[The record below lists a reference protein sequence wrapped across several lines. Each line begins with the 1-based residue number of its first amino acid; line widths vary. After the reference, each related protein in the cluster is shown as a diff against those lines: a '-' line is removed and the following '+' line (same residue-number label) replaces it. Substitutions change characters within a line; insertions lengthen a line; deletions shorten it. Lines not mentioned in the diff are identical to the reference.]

1 MLNGARSTARGLAM
15 KLIIDNPHQV
25 KRIIRRRRLM
35 GGDRYDEVWD
45 GVYVMAPLADNVHQ
59 EISGD
64 LTAAL
69 KGAAGV
75 AGGRY
80 FPGVNVSD
88 RADDW
93 KKNFRCPDV
102 AVYLP
107 GNPAEDRESHWLG
120 GPDFAVEVTSPYDR
134 SRKKFEFY
142 AKVGVRELLLVS
154 RKPWRLELYRQDSGV
169 WTKIGVSDETSS
181 APLHSVVLDTDLRL
195 IPGSLR
201 PQIEVTRPSDGQTW
215 QA

>member
-1 MLNGARSTARGLAM
+1 M
-15 KLIIDNPHQV
+15 KLKLMIDNPHQI

-45 GVYVMAPLADNVHQ
+45 GVYVLAPLADNVHQ
-59 EISGD
+59 EISGN

-69 KGAAGV
+69 KQAAGIP
-75 AGGRY
+75 GGRF

-93 KKNFRCPDV
+93 RKNFRCPDV

-120 GPDFAVEVTSPYDR
+120 GPDFAVEVISPYDR
-134 SRKKFEFY
+134 SRKKFDFY

-154 RKPWRLELYRQDSGV
+154 RKPWRLELYRQDSGT
-169 WTKIGVSDETSS
+169 WTKVGVSEASASTPVRSS
-181 APLHSVVLDTDLRL
+181 VLNADLRL
-195 IPGSLR
+195 IQGGLR
-201 PQIEVTRPSDGQTW
+201 PQIEVTRPSDGETW
-215 QA
+215 LV

>member
-1 MLNGARSTARGLAM
+1 M
-15 KLIIDNPHQV
+15 KLKLMIDNPHQI

-45 GVYVMAPLADNVHQ
+45 GVYVLAPLADNVHQ
-59 EISGD
+59 EIAGS

-69 KGAAGV
+69 KEAA
-75 AGGRY
+75 AIPGGRF

-93 KKNFRCPDV
+93 RQNFRCPDV

-120 GPDFAVEVTSPYDR
+120 GPDFAVEVISPYDR

-154 RKPWRLELYRQDSGV
+154 RKPWRLELYRQDAGT
-169 WTKIGVSDETSS
+169 WTKVGVADVSS
-181 APLHSVVLDTDLRL
+181 ANSIRSDVLNADLRL
-195 IPGSLR
+195 IHGGLR
-201 PQIEVTRPSDGQTW
+201 PQIEIARPSDGQTW
-215 QA
+215 LV

>member
-1 MLNGARSTARGLAM
+1 M
-15 KLIIDNPHQV
+15 KLIIDDPHQV

-69 KGAAGV
+69 KQAAGIP
-75 AGGRY
+75 GGRF

-88 RADDW
+88 RPDDW

-120 GPDFAVEVTSPYDR
+120 GPDFAAEIISPYDR

-142 AKVGVRELLLVS
+142 AQVGVRELLLVS
-154 RKPWRLELYRQDSGV
+154 RKPWRLELYRQDAGA
-169 WTKIGVSDETSS
+169 WTKVGVSDPTAS
-181 APLHSVVLDTDLRL
+181 ASLHSVVLDTDLRL
-195 IPGSLR
+195 IQGSLR

-215 QA
+215 LV